1 MTQPLDN
8 INLWPCRSN
17 IQHSKVSTS
26 SDVCS
31 VGNVISYI
39 SDKSIDLKYIQRCRK
54 PSWDLDEQSKFIES
68 LIIGFPTPPLYFN
81 VSDNT
86 SWAVIDGLERLIA
99 LKSFITDKNLKI
111 SKVEFLHHLEGK
123 YFTDLQPATQR
134 RLLEATI
141 FVIRIAEV
149 GSFVSINSIYQRLN
163 RKRSNTNRKRSNTS
177 DFELIFAQAT
187 PKTWEFFDK
196 FKPQIN
202 SIFCNKL
209 DGHNPYIK
217 ILDFFKSLRIHQSF
231 CEQSAIEEKLQRNAA
246 IYDINN
252 FDDRSLNELGKLFN
266 KAFDRFFSIY
276 GKYQFETE
284 WMEKGIQ
291 SDLHILFDVWMPVF
305 AIIPNNK
312 WGQVKLHP
320 QIFSHS
326 TLISTCEKYKQENPY
341 AISYYDQTINTQRVF
356 LTLLTE

>member
-1 MTQPLDN
+1 MTQPLDS

-17 IQHSKVSTS
+17 VQHSKVSTS

-134 RLLEATI
+134 RLLEGTI

-149 GSFVSINSIYQRLN
+149 GSFVSINSIYQRL
-163 RKRSNTNRKRSNTS
+163 NRKRSNTS

-202 SIFCNKL
+202 SIFCKKL
-209 DGHNPYIK
+209 DEQSTYIK
-217 ILDFFKSLRIHQSF
+217 ILDFFKSLRMHQSF
-231 CEQSAIEEKLQRNAA
+231 CEQSAIEEKLQLNAA

-266 KAFDRFFSIY
+266 KAFDRFIGIY
-276 GKYQFETE
+276 GKYPFETV

-291 SDLHILFDVWMPVF
+291 FDPHMLFDVCMPVF
-305 AIIPNNK
+305 AIIPDNK
-312 WGQVKLHP
+312 WDQVKLHT

-326 TLISTCEKYKQENPY
+326 TLISICEKYKKENPY
-341 AISYYDQTINTQRVF
+341 AISYYDQTTNTQRIF
-356 LTLLTE
+356 LKLLIE